1 MPYLLLASRWLG
13 YGALHSLLAGNATK
27 NRISRRT
34 GGFFRFY
41 RLFYTPIAVAGLM
54 AILYH
59 QSRIPEAPL
68 MHRPVQ
74 AGW

>member
-34 GGFFRFY
+34 GGFFVFTGS
-41 RLFYTPIAVAGLM
+41 FTP
-54 AILYH
+54 
-59 QSRIPEAPL
+59 PL
-68 MHRPVQ
+68 PWQ
-74 AGW
+74 D